1 MSPHGAPKRFR
12 VALSFPGEHRS
23 RVKAMAELL
32 AVELGREKIL
42 DDQWYRHEFS
52 RANLGV
58 YLPNLYHDE
67 SELLVFFHCK
77 AYEEKLGSAQ
87 HHLDLVGR

>member
-32 AVELGREKIL
+32 AVELGRKKIL
-42 DDQWYRHEFS
+42 YDQWYRHEFS

-58 YLPNLYHDE
+58 
-67 SELLVFFHCK
+67 
-77 AYEEKLGSAQ
+77 
-87 HHLDLVGR
+87 

>member
-12 VALSFPGEHRS
+12 VARSFPGEHRS

-42 DDQWYRHEFS
+42 YDQWYRHEFS

-67 SELLVFFHCK
+67 SELLVFFHSK
-77 AYEEKLGSAQ
+77 TYEEKLGSAQ
-87 HHLDLVGR
+87 HHLDLVCR